1 MRARTLIPA
10 SLLLLTPFLTG
21 CPQSGG
27 GGGIKKIDQSSLVEV
42 ITSDDAKVLDPHTTS
57 DGGNVK
63 VIVQLYQTLVRVDPD
78 DFKQDLRPELAESW
92 KISDDAKTITF
103 QIRQGVKFHD
113 GAELD
118 AAACKLSLERLLERG
133 FKLSV
138 SPYGFMFAD
147 LDQIT
152 AEGQTL
158 TLSLKSP
165 VAPVVLRSLS
175 MFSASIVS
183 PKLLEATKSMEPGA
197 AQVHVTQNA
206 AGTGPFKLDTFDPA
220 AKVTRLKRNE
230 GYWEGSPTVETVVF
244 KQVADKS
251 ARGEYLTRAKGVIL
265 CDDVPREL
273 WKSLETQAGLT
284 LKTWWSPNVGYLGVS
299 GTHEKTKELPLRRA
313 IALALERGPV
323 VEHYEGTARPT
334 FSLVAQVMAS
344 YDEKLRCPDWDED
357 RAKRIAKAKE
367 LVKEAGAEGRELTIY
382 HPNQARP
389 YLPAPAAIAD
399 TIRNQLKEI
408 GLEVKVQGKDKNALF
423 PEIETGKYELVL
435 IGWTTDNG
443 DPDNFYSP
451 LADGSEGKASASN
464 VSRVFDAKIHEQVMA
479 ARAIADPAKRI
490 EAYRALEKDLQ
501 TRVAGYVPLVNTKT
515 AVAHSSSLNGVEV
528 DGVGH
533 YRFHKATIAPK
544 K

>member
-10 SLLLLTPFLTG
+10 SLLLLTLTG

-42 ITSDDAKVLDPHTTS
+42 ITSDDTKVLDPHTTS

-63 VIVQLYQTLVRVDPD
+63 VIVQLYQTLVRVDPA
-78 DFKQDLRPELAESW
+78 DFKQELLPELAESW
-92 KISDDAKTITF
+92 KVSEDAKTITF
-103 QIRQGVKFHD
+103 QIRKGVKFHD

-158 TLSLKSP
+158 TITLKSP
-165 VAPVVLRSLS
+165 VAPVALRSLS

-183 PKLLEATKSMEPGA
+183 PKLLEATKAMEPGA

-206 AGTGPFKLDTFDPA
+206 AGTGPFQLDTFDPA
-220 AKVTRLKRNE
+220 AKVTRLKRYE
-230 GYWEGSPTVETVVF
+230 GYWEGTPTVETVVF
-244 KQVADKS
+244 KQIADKS
-251 ARGEYLTRAKGVIL
+251 ARGEYLKRAKGILL
-265 CDDVPREL
+265 CDDVPREE
-273 WKSLETQAGLT
+273 WQALEGNADLT
-284 LKTWWSPNVGYLGVS
+284 LQTWWSPNVGYLGVS

-323 VEHYEGTARPT
+323 AEHYEGTARPT

-344 YDEKLRCPDWDED
+344 YDEELRCPDWDED
-357 RAKRIAKAKE
+357 RAKRLAKAKE

-451 LADGSEGKASASN
+451 LADGSDGKASASN
-464 VSRVFDAKIHEQVMA
+464 VSRVFDAKIHEQVLA
-479 ARAIADPAKRI
+479 ARAISDPAKRI
-490 EAYRALEKDLQ
+490 EAYRALERDLQ

-515 AVAHSSSLNGVEV
+515 AVAYSASLSGVEV
-528 DGVGH
+528 DGLGH